1 MRKFS
6 TCRRLYNDLV
16 SSNSNGV
23 LANCLDKELYLI
35 PNNLHQNLYD
45 YLGGRLHSE
54 KILKNRKG
62 IYLVCFRRLNKETN
76 VIIYNYIYYPVEF
89 YTSIIVYLLFRD
101 YYINNVG
108 FKE

>member
-6 TCRRLYNDLV
+6 TCRRLQNDLAL
-16 SSNSNGV
+16 SNGV
-23 LANCLDKELYLI
+23 LANCLDKEFYLI
-35 PNNLHQNLYD
+35 PTNLHQNLSD
-45 YLGGRLHSE
+45 SFRVRLNPES
-54 KILKNRKG
+54 ILKNRKG
-62 IYLVCFRRLNKETN
+62 IYLVCFRRLNKESN

-89 YTSIIVYLLFRD
+89 CASIIVYFLLRD